1 MRALGYTRAIESG
14 RQDCAIA
21 REIPVLRGDPM
32 SDTRYA
38 DLFAA
43 IAAFRRFADPE
54 RAKILEERF
63 AFGIPDIEQVFETAV
78 CGEPWLLPRVAEQQA
93 LHPAG
98 EYRTDVLAGDLP
110 VASAVQIA
118 QQVRAR
124 ALSPVE
130 IAKSVLA
137 RIDAHCHLNAFITVD
152 AERVLDDAEELAV
165 RLNRGEDIGPLA
177 GVPIGIKDLM
187 SVRGYPLT
195 AGTRAIE
202 AKIQSRDAPLVA
214 RLRAAGALI
223 VGTTNLHELAF
234 GVTSANPHFGHV
246 QNPRLPGH
254 IPGGSSGG
262 SAAALAAGLAAIT
275 VGSCTGGSIRQP
287 AACCGLVGFKGSWGA
302 VPTEDVFPLA
312 WSLDHV
318 GPLARNVEDAAL
330 AFEIMAGLPPHS
342 CLPSASTMAPRIA
355 KPRRFF
361 YDMLEAP
368 VRDAVEAALE
378 KLLRAGAPIEPCD
391 IPGIDLAP
399 GIQLITLNSEAA
411 QANAHLLRH
420 HADKLGEDVRVRLEI
435 GQFYLAV
442 DYVKAQQLR
451 RQVRSAAI
459 AAFGDAD
466 VMLVPAMP
474 VLPPKSGTTT
484 VKIEGKQM
492 HATPLLTRFTSPFNF
507 CGFPAISMPCG
518 TTKDG
523 VPVNVQIV
531 GRPGADAR
539 VLQSAR
545 WCERVFAQ

>member
-1 MRALGYTRAIESG
+1 MSETRYKNLLS
-14 RQDCAIA
+14 AIA
-21 REIPVLRGDPM
+21 DFRGFSDP
-32 SDTRYA
+32 DR
-38 DLFAA
+38 AA
-43 IAAFRRFADPE
+43 MWD
-54 RAKILEERF
+54 ERF

-78 CGEPWLLPRVAEQQA
+78 SGEPWLLPEAVAPRA
-93 LHPAG
+93 HNASA
-98 EYRTDVLAGDLP
+98 EYRADLFAADLP
-110 VASAVQIA
+110 VASAVQVS

-130 IAKSVLA
+130 IAKTMLA
-137 RIDAHCHLNAFITVD
+137 RIETQRQLNAFITVD
-152 AERVLDDAEELAV
+152 AERVMDDALDLAARV
-165 RLNRGEDIGPLA
+165 NRGEEVGPLA
-177 GVPIGIKDLM
+177 GVPVGIKDLM

-195 AGTRAIE
+195 GGTRAIE
-202 AKIQSRDAPLVA
+202 ARIQSRDAPLVA

-287 AACCGLVGFKGSWGA
+287 AACCGLVGYKGSWGA
-302 VPTEDVFPLA
+302 VPTEGVLPLA

-318 GPLARNVEDAAL
+318 GPLSRNVQDAAL
-330 AFEIMAGLPPHS
+330 AFEVMAGLAPHS
-342 CLPSASTMAPRIA
+342 CLPKVSAMAPRIVQ
-355 KPRRFF
+355 PGRFF
-361 YDMLEAP
+361 FDLLEAP
-368 VRDAVEAALE
+368 VRAALE
-378 KLLRAGAPIEPCD
+378 GAIEKLARAGAPITPCE
-391 IPGIDLAP
+391 IPGIELAP

-411 QANAHLLRH
+411 QANSHLLRH
-420 HADKLGEDVRVRLEI
+420 HADKLGDDVRVRLEI

-442 DYVKAQQLR
+442 DYIKAQQLR
-451 RQVRSAAI
+451 RKLRQSVI

-474 VLPPKSGTTT
+474 VLPPKSGTST
-484 VKIEGKQM
+484 VKIDGKLM
-492 HATPLLTRFTSPFNF
+492 HVAPLLTRFTSPFNF
-507 CGFPAISMPCG
+507 CGFPAISLPCA
-518 TTKDG
+518 TTADN
-523 VPVNVQIV
+523 VPVNLQLV

-539 VLQSAR
+539 VLQAAR